1 MKVCVLQPDYGT
13 SAVDYRL
20 YDPPRDLSALLP
32 QHTVDHVALHKLTTY
47 KQIKELSHR
56 GYDIFVNLNE
66 GYLEWDVPSID
77 VIHSLELFN
86 LPYTGPPAHLYHLP
100 KPLMKYVAY
109 TAGVRTPAHGL
120 VRDAAD
126 ASVVAS
132 RLAYPLFVKPAF
144 AGDSLGVDE
153 HSLVRNDAELQAK
166 VAAILGEYEE
176 LLVEEFIE
184 GREFTVLVLGSTELG
199 GACRALKPVEFIF
212 PEGGSHFKTYALKTS
227 DLHPSANVPVVD
239 EAVCQQLQEAA
250 CKVFTAF
257 GGVGYARMDFRMNAA
272 GEIFFLEVNFT
283 CSVFYSGGYE
293 GSADYILRYDPLGPS
308 GFAEQIIAEGLERHR
323 RRQRRYRMQGNG
335 VSGYG
340 IFATEA
346 LARGDVIFHGEERAH
361 RMVTKRHVMD
371 HWPPD
376 DRQAFRHYAVPL
388 SSQVYALWD
397 EDPLEWA
404 PQNHSCAPNAAYQGL
419 DIVALR
425 DIASG
430 EELTLD
436 YAMMMNEQSEPFRCT
451 CGAPTCRGSVHGAAG
466 NSVTAREKARQ
477 P

>member
-1 MKVCVLQPDYGT
+1 MKVCVLQPDYST
-13 SAVDYRL
+13 STVDYRH
-20 YDPPRDLSALLP
+20 YDPPRDLTALLP

-47 KQIKELSHR
+47 KQLKELSHQ

-100 KPLMKYVAY
+100 KPLEKYVAY
-109 TAGVRTPAHGL
+109 TAGVPTPAHGL
-120 VRDAAD
+120 VRNLDEVNA
-126 ASVVAS
+126 VAT
-132 RLAYPLFVKPAF
+132 RLSFPLFVKPAF

-153 HSLVRNDAELQAK
+153 QSLVHDASGLQAK
-166 VAAILGEYEE
+166 VNSLLAEYDEVI
-176 LLVEEFIE
+176 VEEFVD
-184 GREFTVLVLGSTELG
+184 GREFTVLVLGSTEPG

-212 PEGGSHFKTYALKTS
+212 PDGVHFKTYALKTS
-227 DLHPSANVPVVD
+227 DLHPSANVPVED
-239 EAVCQQLQEAA
+239 EALGQRLKQAA

-293 GSADYILRYDPLGPS
+293 GSADYILRYDGIGPS
-308 GFAEQIIAEGLERHR
+308 GFAEQIIAEGLARHR
-323 RRQRRYRMQGNG
+323 RRQKRYRMQGNG

-346 LARGDVIFHGEERAH
+346 MAEGDVIFHGEGRAQ
-361 RMVTKRHVMD
+361 RLVTKHHIMT
-371 HWPPD
+371 HWQAD

-388 SSQVYALWD
+388 SAEVYALWD
-397 EDPLEWA
+397 EDPLEWS
-404 PQNHSCAPNAAYQGL
+404 PQNHSCDPNAEYRGL
-419 DIVALR
+419 DIVAR
-425 DIASG
+425 RRIATG

-451 CGAPTCRGSVHGAAG
+451 CGAASCRGNIRGLAG
-466 NSVTAREKARQ
+466 NSVSAREAARQ